1 MAGMFGD
8 RSVVIQQSVRPKE
21 RPAEVTSMF
30 GDRSRVVSLRP
41 QARPETSQTV
51 VEQERQAV
59 EQTIQQVGQAQTIQ
73 GQPQQQEQVQPITQE
88 VGQVNVPTAEAA
100 PTSRVNIPSID
111 LGTTRPVGKMENAPE
126 YVQAVGD
133 IQASFNDPEFKKNSS
148 ISIIKQ
154 FEGFDGNAYWDVNAY
169 RTGYGSDTVTREDGT
184 VERVTKE
191 TKVTREDADRD
202 LARRVQ
208 EFQNIA
214 INQVGAEVWA
224 DLPSAARSALTSIAY
239 NYGDLPNRIVPS
251 VKSGDINAIADAVEG
266 LSGDNKG
273 INTRRRMMEASI
285 IRNALVLEGQ

>member
-1 MAGMFGD
+1 MANMFGD
-8 RSVVIQQSVRPKE
+8 RSVVIQQSARPKE
-21 RPAEVTSMF
+21 RPVGLTSMF
-30 GDRSRVVSLRP
+30 GDRSVIVASKRP
-41 QARPETSQTV
+41 QARPEQDQTV
-51 VEQERQAV
+51 VSQERQAV
-59 EQTIQQVGQAQTIQ
+59 EQILQQVGQTQAAQ
-73 GQPQQQEQVQPITQE
+73 QQQEQVQPVTPE
-88 VGQVNVPTAEAA
+88 ADQVTVPTAEAA
-100 PTSRVNIPSID
+100 PPSSVSIPSID
-111 LGTTRPVGKMENAPE
+111 LGPTRPVGKMENAPE
-126 YVQAVGD
+126 YVQAVESL
-133 IQASFNDPEFKKNSS
+133 QESFNDPEFRKSSS
-148 ISIIKQ
+148 IAIIKQ

-208 EFQNIA
+208 EFENIA
-214 INQVGAEVWA
+214 VNQVGAEVWA

-273 INTRRRMMEASI
+273 INSRRRMMEASI